1 MSRVHLL
8 QEDPMGQ
15 LGNGV
20 SEARPAKLIDTY
32 LEGDC

>member
-8 QEDPMGQ
+8 QEDPMDQ
-15 LGNGV
+15 LGIGV
-20 SEARPAKLIDTY
+20 SEALPTKIICTY